1 MKLAIEAKCLK
12 YKKGNAM
19 LFVVLAFAL
28 VVIFAASIAFLF
40 NSNLTQTVKQ
50 EERAQ
55 AHYIALSGVD
65 LVKSALNK
73 EGGAGATKLIETFWN
88 SSGTLVLP
96 SDGLSDSLTI
106 QSNGE
111 TIGIA
116 DVKITA
122 SGTGSSKEIII
133 TSTGTH
139 AQSGATKTL
148 TLKLTNID
156 SFPYLTE
163 NWE

>member
-1 MKLAIEAKCLK
+1 MIRFDATKKFN

-28 VVIFAASIAFLF
+28 VVIFAAAIAFLF

-50 EERAQ
+50 EENAQ

-65 LVKSALNK
+65 IVKSALNK
-73 EGGAGATKLIETFWN
+73 EGAAGTKLIETFWN

-111 TIGIA
+111 IIGVA

-122 SGTGSSKEIII
+122 SGTGSSKEIVI